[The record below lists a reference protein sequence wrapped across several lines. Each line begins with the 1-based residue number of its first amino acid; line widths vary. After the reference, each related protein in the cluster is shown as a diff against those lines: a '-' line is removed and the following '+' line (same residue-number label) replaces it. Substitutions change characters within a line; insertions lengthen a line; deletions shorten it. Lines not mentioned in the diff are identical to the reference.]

1 METIYILTLAG
12 NHSKST
18 RFDFIAGLT
27 TRSATVQFNQSRL
40 GDFDVVKVN
49 GQAVAR
55 AFKSESSMLAYMAER
70 AA

>member
-1 METIYILTLAG
+1 METIYILTLTG
-12 NHSKST
+12 NHSKAARS
-18 RFDFIAGLT
+18 DFIAGLT
-27 TRSATVQFNQSRL
+27 AHSATVQFSQSRL

-55 AFKSESSMLAYMAER
+55 AFKSIASMLAYMAER